1 MLVGVVGRHLFRR
14 VETIR
19 RRLQPQAK
27 SHHRQNY
34 GETRAH
40 PNPYGIRRPPELSAL
55 RHPSTAVSV
64 VNLHT

>member
-1 MLVGVVGRHLFRR
+1 MLFGVVSRHLFRR

-19 RRLQPQAK
+19 WRLQPQAK

-34 GETRAH
+34 GETHAH
-40 PNPYGIRRPPELSAL
+40 PNPYGNRRPPDLGAPG
-55 RHPSTAVSV
+55 HPSTAVSV